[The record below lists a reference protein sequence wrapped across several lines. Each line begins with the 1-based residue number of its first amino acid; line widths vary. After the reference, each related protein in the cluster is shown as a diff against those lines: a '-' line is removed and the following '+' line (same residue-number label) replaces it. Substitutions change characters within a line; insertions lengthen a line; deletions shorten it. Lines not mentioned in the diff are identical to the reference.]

1 MTKKEEL
8 SYKPW
13 IILIAALTVIALSS
27 FLIEKA
33 GMFHATYD
41 ANSANVEE
49 GFIDA
54 FFSNDSKALE
64 LDKEDYDRRMF
75 ALANNPVSSNATSS
89 TSTPPVKTLWP
100 AANDVY
106 PKAGALLPFKRI
118 IAYYG
123 NFYSKQMGVLGEYP
137 EDEMIAK
144 LRAEQAKWEQADPNT
159 PTIPA
164 IHYIAITAQGS
175 PAPLGKYIIRM
186 PEDQIQ
192 NAIRIA
198 DKVQG
203 IAFLDL
209 QVGLSNIQTELPL
222 LEKYLALPN
231 VHLGLD
237 PEFAMRSGDLPGKVI
252 GTYDATD
259 INFAIDTLARLVK
272 ENNLPPK
279 VLVVHRFTQMM
290 MTNYQNIKKVPEV
303 QVVIDMDGWG
313 SPSRKFGTYYSIVA
327 DEPVQFTG
335 FKLFYKNDLKQ
346 EPFRMLT
353 PAELMTLNPRPIY
366 IQYQ

>member
-1 MTKKEEL
+1 M
-8 SYKPW
+8 
-13 IILIAALTVIALSS
+13 AVIVIGTFVVDKLG
-27 FLIEKA
+27 I
-33 GMFHATYD
+33 FHTTYD
-41 ANSANVEE
+41 ANSANVEQ
-49 GFIDA
+49 GFLEA
-54 FFSNDSKALE
+54 FKTKE
-64 LDKEDYDRRMF
+64 KIEEVDKEDYDRRMML
-75 ALANNPVSSNATSS
+75 LANNPVRVVASSTANSATSTAS
-89 TSTPPVKTLWP
+89 AAPTKKLWP
-100 AANDVY
+100 AEGVVY
-106 PKAGALLPFKRI
+106 PKAGAILPFKRI

-144 LRAEQAKWEQADPNT
+144 LRAEQAKWDQVDPET

-186 PEDQIQ
+186 PEDQIR

-198 DKVQG
+198 DKVEG
-203 IAFLDL
+203 IAFLDM
-209 QVGLSNIQTELPL
+209 QVGLSTIYTELPL

-237 PEFAMRSGDLPGKVI
+237 PEFAMRPGDLPGKVI

-259 INFAIDTLARLVK
+259 INYAIDTLARLVR

-279 VLVVHRFTQMM
+279 VLVVHRFTNKM
-290 MTNYQNIKKVPEV
+290 MTNYQDIKSVPEV
-303 QVVIDMDGWG
+303 QVVIHMDGWG
-313 SPSRKFGTYYSIVA
+313 APSLKFGTYRTVVTP
-327 DEPVQFTG
+327 EPVEFAG
-335 FKLFYKNDLKQ
+335 FKIFYKNDLKQ
-346 EPFRMLT
+346 PPHRLVT
-353 PAELMTLNPRPIY
+353 PAELLNLNPRPIY